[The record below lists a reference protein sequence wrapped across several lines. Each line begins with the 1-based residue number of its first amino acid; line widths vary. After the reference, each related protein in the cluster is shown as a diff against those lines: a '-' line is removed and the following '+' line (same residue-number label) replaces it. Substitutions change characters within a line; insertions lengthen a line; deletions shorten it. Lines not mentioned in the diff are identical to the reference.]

1 MYAVA
6 DLRVGVRDL
15 RSNLTRYLREAERG
29 NRVLVTSRD
38 VVIAEIGAPSA
49 DPPLP
54 PRQFGLLKGKIKI
67 ADDFD
72 TWPEDVLDSFER

>member
-1 MYAVA
+1 MAE
-6 DLRVGVRDL
+6 LRVGVRDL

-29 NRVLVTSRD
+29 NRVLVTSRNI
-38 VVIAEIGAPSA
+38 VIAEIGAPPK

-72 TWPEDVLDSFER
+72 TWPDDILDSFER

>member
-1 MYAVA
+1 MA

-49 DPPLP
+49 DPTLS

-72 TWPEDVLDSFER
+72 TWPKDVLDSFER

>member
-1 MYAVA
+1 MAE
-6 DLRVGVRDL
+6 LRVGVRDL

-29 NRVLVTSRD
+29 NRILVTSRD
-38 VVIAEIGAPSA
+38 VVIAEIGAPSQ

-54 PRQFGLLKGKIKI
+54 SRQFGLLEGKIEI

-72 TWPEDVLDSFER
+72 TWPDDILDSFER

>member
-1 MYAVA
+1 MTE
-6 DLRVGVRDL
+6 LRVGVRDL

-29 NRVLVTSRD
+29 NRVLVTSRNI
-38 VVIAEIGAPSA
+38 VIAEIGAPPKDA
-49 DPPLP
+49 PLP

-72 TWPEDVLDSFER
+72 TWPDDILDSFER